1 MSVNSPMFKNYGVPD
16 SNPGSEFARDA
27 YKAAPQGPKVRP
39 YAQETRT
46 TSGQATTWDNQ
57 NPGVVGSF
65 QKFDSAP
72 TMAQPTPGA

>member
-1 MSVNSPMFKNYGVPD
+1 MSSLSAAQGAAKYGTPD
-16 SNPGSEFARDA
+16 PNPGSEFARDA
-27 YKAAPQGPKVRP
+27 YKGPTKVRP

-65 QKFDSAP
+65 QKFDSGP
-72 TMAQPTPGA
+72 TMAQPGV